1 MTEFLTTGEGRIA
14 YDVSG
19 AGPLVVLSHG
29 MGDTRGAYRA
39 LGAELVA
46 AGYRVATVD
55 LRGSGES
62 SAAWGSYSRTD
73 TAGDLLAVVR
83 ELGGPAV
90 LVGHS
95 FSGGSVAIAA
105 AQAPELV
112 SAIVQLDPF
121 TRAQKIAVGSLFT
134 NRRYRRGALR
144 LLGTALFGSLG
155 MWSRYL
161 DHAYP
166 GTKPAGYAEHLA
178 EILANLREPGRMA
191 AMKKMGFSAPTDAGA
206 QLPNIAC
213 PALVVMGTLDPDWA
227 SPHDEAAGIVA
238 LMPAGRGAVAMIEG
252 AGHYPHSQYP
262 DRVAQV
268 LLPFLKEHAGSGY
281 GGEEHAGA

>member
-1 MTEFLTTGEGRIA
+1 MTEFLTTDEGRIA
-14 YDVSG
+14 YDVTG

-29 MGDTRGAYRA
+29 MGDTRGAYRVLA
-39 LGAELVA
+39 AQLVA
-46 AGYRVATVD
+46 AGYRVASVD

-62 SAAWGSYSRTD
+62 SARWASYTRTD
-73 TAGDLLAVVR
+73 TAGDLLAVLR
-83 ELGGPAV
+83 ALGGGPAV
-90 LVGHS
+90 LVGQS

-105 AQAPELV
+105 ARAPELV
-112 SAIVQLDPF
+112 SAIVQIDPF
-121 TRAQKIAVGSLFT
+121 TRGQKIAYGSLFS
-134 NRRYRRGALR
+134 NRRYRKGS
-144 LLGTALFGSLG
+144 LLLFGTALFGSLG

-166 GTKPAGYAEHLA
+166 EVKPAGYAEHLA

-191 AMKKMGFSAPTDAGA
+191 AMKKMGLSQPTDAGA
-206 QLPNIAC
+206 ELPNIQC

-227 SPHDEAAGIVA
+227 SPQGEAEGIVA
-238 LMPAGRGAVAMIEG
+238 QMPAGRGTVVMIEG

-268 LLPFLKEHAGSGY
+268 LLPFLKQHAG
-281 GGEEHAGA
+281 EEYAGA